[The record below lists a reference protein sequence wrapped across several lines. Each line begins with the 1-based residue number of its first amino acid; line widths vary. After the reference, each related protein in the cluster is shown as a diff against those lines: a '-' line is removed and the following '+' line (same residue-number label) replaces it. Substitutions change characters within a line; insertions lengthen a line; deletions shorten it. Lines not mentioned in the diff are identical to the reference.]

1 MLVQSRPMPHLAI
14 PVEAIVRENDQDHVF
29 VQVAPNQY
37 RLRQIKLGSEFN
49 GKRAV
54 LGDLGEGD
62 TIVADGAFHL
72 NSERKRKELE

>member
-1 MLVQSRPMPHLAI
+1 
-14 PVEAIVRENDQDHVF
+14 

-37 RLRQIKLGSEFN
+37 RLRPVRLGHEFE

-54 LGDLGEGD
+54 LSDLVEGD